1 MSRVQSKIM
10 GHTKNMENMT
20 QSEGKRQSTEAN
32 PEVTQMLKL
41 SDKDFKGAI
50 ITCSVNEKIVKIST
64 EK

>member
-1 MSRVQSKIM
+1 M